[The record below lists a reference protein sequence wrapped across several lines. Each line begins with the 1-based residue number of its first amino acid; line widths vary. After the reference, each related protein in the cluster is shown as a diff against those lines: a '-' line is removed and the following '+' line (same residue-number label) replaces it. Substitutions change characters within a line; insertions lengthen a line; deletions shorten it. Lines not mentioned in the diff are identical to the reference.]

1 MFKFIKCLAAAA
13 CLSYAL
19 SGTAFADDK
28 ADLKAKLNAFNE
40 FSASFVQEVTDK
52 SGQEVMCSNGIIA
65 LQKPAKFMLHTLNP
79 DEQVLFC
86 AGNDIYFYDPFV
98 NQVSI
103 FSRSELS
110 ASPFILLSDMSDN
123 VWANYDV
130 RHENGVYII
139 TPNRQGDIVNLRLSF
154 KGSDIDT
161 ISLVMKDGNINTY
174 KLSDGRR
181 SADPQVFEYKIPE
194 DAEVDDE
201 RR

>member
-1 MFKFIKCLAAAA
+1 MFKFIKCCAAMA

-19 SGTAFADDK
+19 TGTAYADDK
-28 ADLKAKLNAFNE
+28 ADLKAKLDAFTE
-40 FSASFVQEVTDK
+40 FSATFRQEVTDK
-52 SGQEVMCSNGIIA
+52 SGQEIMSSSGTLS
-65 LQKPAKFMLHTLNP
+65 LQKPAKFMLHTLDP

-103 FSRSELS
+103 FSRSQLS

-123 VWANYDV
+123 VWAQYSV
-130 RHENGVYII
+130 KEENGVYII
-139 TPNRQGDIVNLRLSF
+139 TPKHNGDIVNLSLSF
-154 KGSDIDT
+154 DGENIAA
-161 ISLVMKDGNINTY
+161 ISLLMKDGNLNTY
-174 KLSDGRR
+174 KLSECSQ
-181 SADPQVFEYKIPE
+181 SADPHVFDYKIPE